1 MINKIILITK
11 SNNLLLQILPVCT
24 NKKDKVFLNFNTQKI
39 LCDHVEFGTINF
51 NYPIH
56 IDANDFIEEVF
67 YYQFE
72 TKFIFIHYPTLTQ
85 SY

>member
-1 MINKIILITK
+1 MINKIVLLKK

-24 NKKDKVFLNFNTQKI
+24 NKKDKVLLNFNTRKI

-85 SY
+85 SN